1 MNKKRLWVRIDN
13 RLVHG
18 QVVETWLPYS
28 NAKTLVVANDQLAND
43 ELRQELLRLAVPTG
57 VHILFSNVQQTAE
70 QVDDLEPSGYT
81 GADIF
86 LLFASCEDAMVAYT
100 SGLTFSFLNVGNLH
114 YSHGKRQICDH
125 IALDQE
131 DLSCL
136 RYLQEQGVKLD
147 FRCLPNT
154 QVNVKAL
161 W

>member
-1 MNKKRLWVRIDN
+1 MNKNSLWVRVDN

-28 NAKTLVVANDQLAND
+28 NVRTLVVANDQLAED

-57 VHILFSNVQQTAE
+57 VGILFFSVLQAAD
-70 QVDDLEPSGYT
+70 QVAKLEHRQAS
-81 GADIF
+81 ADIF
-86 LLFASCEDAMVAYT
+86 VLFATCEDAKRAYT
-100 SGLTFSFLNVGNLH
+100 EGLKFSFLNVGNIH
-114 YSHGKRQICDH
+114 YTQGKRQVCDH
-125 IALDQE
+125 IALGQD
-131 DLSCL
+131 DISCL

-154 QVNVKAL
+154 QVNLKAL

>member
-1 MNKKRLWVRIDN
+1 MSKQRLWVRIDN

-28 NAKTLVVANDQLAND
+28 NARTLLVANDQLAED

-57 VHILFSNVQQTAE
+57 VRILFS
-70 QVDDLEPSGYT
+70 QVLDAADQVADLEPAKGT
-81 GADIF
+81 ADIF
-86 LLFASCEDAMVAYT
+86 LLFSTCGDAKRAYL
-100 SGLTFSFLNVGNLH
+100 SGLKFTFLNVGNIH
-114 YSHGKRQICDH
+114 FSQGKRQVCDH

-131 DLSCL
+131 DIYCL
-136 RYLQEQGVKLD
+136 RYLQEQGVHLD

-154 QVNVKAL
+154 QVNMKAL